1 VLDGMLSVVGGWLLQ
16 LRRFRTMSE
25 LLLDAKQWAKHPWNA
40 FGKKV
45 VSIQIQIQFYWACS
59 QKAKNQKAKQTIIHT
74 VQQNNTTQ
82 DKKW

>member
-1 VLDGMLSVVGGWLLQ
+1 MRDDTLCVWLVCDRLQ

-45 VSIQIQIQFYWACS
+45 VSTYSDQLLLAQWCYGYSIGR
-59 QKAKNQKAKQTIIHT
+59 TIER
-74 VQQNNTTQ
+74 
-82 DKKW
+82 